1 MATRTLRVAT
11 GLRDEL
17 RERLRAESRSLNLPV
32 LVDLLL
38 GNPFVTAPR
47 AAEMMGVSGQT
58 VRNLLDTLL
67 ELGIVEQF
75 GERRR
80 NRIYYA
86 PRLLRMLEEAAG
98 PPGRMDT
105 RAP

>member
-1 MATRTLRVAT
+1 MRN
-11 GLRDEL
+11 EL
-17 RERLRAESRSLNLPV
+17 RERLRAESRSPNLLV
-32 LVDLLL
+32 LLDLLL

-67 ELGIVEQF
+67 ALGVVEQF

-86 PRLLRMLEEAAG
+86 PRLLRMLEQAAG
-98 PPGRMDT
+98 PPDRIDT
-105 RAP
+105 RYP